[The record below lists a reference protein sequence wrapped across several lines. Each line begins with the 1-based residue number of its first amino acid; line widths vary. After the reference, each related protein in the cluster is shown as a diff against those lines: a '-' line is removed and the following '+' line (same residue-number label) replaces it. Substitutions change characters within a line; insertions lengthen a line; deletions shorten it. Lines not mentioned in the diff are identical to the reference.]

1 MSSVQDPFYICERGD
16 SRICKLTS
24 CNLLFTNG
32 NGFLVIRERK
42 CILQRICL
50 LLVRALSGRFI
61 LIGRWMNWTKLFL

>member
-50 LLVRALSGRFI
+50 LLVRALSGREF
-61 LIGRWMNWTKLFL
+61 GWMSLAKS